1 MIYGPR
7 KVWSNCNLHSTIPW
21 KKQRYLIVFSALN
34 LDCKAEFLSV
44 TEQVS
49 ISCSSSNGDIS
60 TLQFQCSLDG
70 VSVTIGCE
78 LLP

>member
-1 MIYGPR
+1 MEP
-7 KVWSNCNLHSTIPW
+7 VEL
-21 KKQRYLIVFSALN
+21 LN
-34 LDCKAEFLSV
+34 LECQAEFLTV
-44 TEQVS
+44 AQQVS

-70 VSVTIGCE
+70 ESVTVGCE